1 MRARRPERRRHG
13 RRPRRWAPF
22 AAGGTLALALGGF
35 LLGHTTQQPPPVR
48 INTVAAA
55 PADSPATVPVAPPS
69 GGPSAGAQ
77 PPAPP
82 AQAAPPTRLVI
93 PSIGVDA
100 PVGPGGLN
108 SDGTVE
114 VPPLDQPSRVDWY
127 DQGPA
132 PGAVG
137 PAVLLGHL
145 DTKAG
150 PAVFAKLPKLKPGD
164 KIEIHRADGSTVT
177 FQVRELHQYAKDAF
191 PTDLVYGSTS
201 TPQLRVITCGGSL
214 QSNGHYSDN
223 IIVFADLVSS

>member
-1 MRARRPERRRHG
+1 MNSQDTPSG
-13 RRPRRWAPF
+13 TAPN
-22 AAGGTLALALGGF
+22 G
-35 LLGHTTQQPPPVR
+35 
-48 INTVAAA
+48 AA
-55 PADSPATVPVAPPS
+55 PAGAPS
-69 GGPSAGAQ
+69 GGAKP
-77 PPAPP
+77 
-82 AQAAPPTRLVI
+82 AAPPTRLVI

-100 PVGPGGLN
+100 AVSPGGLN

-114 VPPLDQPSRVDWY
+114 VPPLDQPSQVDWY

-137 PAVLLGHL
+137 PAVLLGHV

-164 KIEIHRADGSTVT
+164 RIEIHRGDGSTVT
-177 FQVRELHQYAKDAF
+177 FQVRKLEQPHKDQF
-191 PTDLVYGSTS
+191 PTDEVYGNTD

>member
-1 MRARRPERRRHG
+1 MRARRLERRRHG

-48 INTVAAA
+48 IDTVAAA
-55 PADSPATVPVAPPS
+55 PMNGQDTSPGTVPSGAPPGGAPS
-69 GGPSAGAQ
+69 GDAKP
-77 PPAPP
+77 
-82 AQAAPPTRLVI
+82 AAPPTRLVI

-100 PVGPGGLN
+100 AVSPGGLN

-114 VPPLDQPSRVDWY
+114 VPPLDQPSQVDWY

-150 PAVFAKLPKLKPGD
+150 PAVFAKLPKLMPGD
-164 KIEIHRADGSTVT
+164 RIEIHRADGSTVT
-177 FQVRELHQYAKDAF
+177 FQVRKREQPHKDQF
-191 PTDLVYGSTS
+191 PTDEVYGNTD